1 MKKTILLSLF
11 ATSLLILTAFTN
23 DNTDSNSKTD
33 VRLSQSWIVDKPH
46 SSINFSVRHFF
57 TPVNGR
63 FDNFHADI
71 LFDAEDLENSRLDV
85 TIPIESINTQNEK
98 RDNHLKSEDFFN
110 AGEWPNIRFESHTI
124 EQTGE
129 NQYVAHG
136 ALTIRD
142 ETRNFELPFELLGI
156 MDHPMKENTK
166 VAGFSANTTLN
177 RTDFGVGVGDWAA
190 TMVVG
195 DEVDIQLN
203 VELNS
208 Q

>member
-1 MKKTILLSLF
+1 MNKTILLSLL
-11 ATSLLILTAFTN
+11 ATSLFILTAFSI
-23 DNTDSNSKTD
+23 DKSKTVETTD
-33 VRLSQSWIVDKPH
+33 DLVRQSWTVDKPH

-63 FDNFHADI
+63 FDDFQADVS
-71 LFDAEDLENSRLDV
+71 FDVEDLENSHLDV
-85 TIPIESINTQNEK
+85 TIPVGSINTQNEK
-98 RDNHLKSEDFFN
+98 RDNHLMSDDFFHSN
-110 AGEWPNIRFESHTI
+110 EWPNIRFESQSI

-129 NQYVAHG
+129 NQFVARG
-136 ALTIRD
+136 QLTIRD
-142 ETRNFELPFELLGI
+142 ETRDFELPFELLGI
-156 MDHPMKENTK
+156 MDHPMMENTK
-166 VAGFSANTTLN
+166 VAGITANTTLN